1 MSSITATQ
9 TTRKE
14 LTSNVT
20 RVEDFDETQLSFQ
33 FRKLDKGSK
42 SVNITYKGK
51 PLYLDFPL
59 TKTWGATCWDDNITN
74 VSMNLAFGGDE
85 SRWSDA
91 TRAFYNCLMSIERAI
106 KNYAQE
112 HSEQL
117 FGKVKSAE
125 ILDELM
131 NAFVRQNDKYGPSHK
146 VKFQYR
152 EGDAVPYKCEI
163 YDMNGKPEYL
173 VSRKKAEDGTTLP
186 LPQGEGDDAKGPLD
200 LIKKTDRPF
209 VKGVLQVGSMYF
221 VSGSFGVSTRIIQ
234 VNVRRSHNMV
244 GSGVNYVSTR
254 DTESVVLKAIDDSEK
269 AYAEKVENETTSYTE
284 AQDSEDEE
292 EEVTEQ
298 ETAVVEAEP
307 VVEEEPV
314 VENKPKKK
322 KVVRRKKKVSKA

>member
-1 MSSITATQ
+1 MSSITVAQ

-14 LTSNVT
+14 LSSNVT
-20 RVEDFDETQLSFQ
+20 LVEDFDESNLSFQ
-33 FRKLDKGSK
+33 FRKTDKGNK
-42 SVNITYKGK
+42 SVNILYNGK
-51 PLYLDFPL
+51 TLYLDFPL
-59 TKTWGATCWDDNITN
+59 IKTWGATCWDDNVTN
-74 VSMNLAFGGDE
+74 VSMNLAFGADE
-85 SRWSDA
+85 ERWSDA

-125 ILDELM
+125 ILEELM

-152 EGDAVPYKCEI
+152 EGDDVPYKCEI

-173 VSRKKAEDGTTLP
+173 VSRKTGEDGSTLP
-186 LPQGEGDDAKGPLD
+186 LPQGEGEDAKGPLD
-200 LIKKTDRPF
+200 LIKKADRPF

-221 VSGSFGVSTRIIQ
+221 VSGSFGVSTRVIQ
-234 VNVRRSHNMV
+234 INVRRSHNMV

-254 DTESVVLKAIDDSEK
+254 DTESTVLKAIDDAEK
-269 AYAEKVENETTSYTE
+269 AYAEQVENETTSYTA
-284 AQDSEDEE
+284 AQDSEDDEE
-292 EEVTEQ
+292 EEVEQ
-298 ETAVVEAEP
+298 VATPV
-307 VVEEEPV
+307 VVEEP
-314 VENKPKKK
+314 KKKK

>member
-1 MSSITATQ
+1 MSSITVAET

-20 RVEDFDETQLSFQ
+20 RVEDFDVEKLSFQ
-33 FRKLDKGSK
+33 FRKTDKGSK
-42 SVNITYKGK
+42 SVNITYNGK

-59 TKTWGATCWDDNITN
+59 IKTWGATCWDDNVTN

-85 SRWSDA
+85 ARWSDA
-91 TRAFYNCLMSIERAI
+91 TRAFYDCLMSIERAI
-106 KNYAQE
+106 KDYAQE

-152 EGDAVPYKCEI
+152 EGDDVPYKCEI

-173 VSRKKAEDGTTLP
+173 VSRKKSEDGTTLP
-186 LPQGEGDDAKGPLD
+186 LPQGEGEDAKTPLD
-200 LIKKTDRPF
+200 LIKKVDRPF

-221 VSGSFGVSTRIIQ
+221 VSGSFGVSTRVIQ
-234 VNVRRSHNMV
+234 LNVRRSHNMV

-254 DTESVVLKAIDDSEK
+254 DTESMVLKAIDDSEK
-269 AYAEKVENETTSYTE
+269 AYAEKVENETTSYTA
-284 AQDSEDEE
+284 AQDSEDEDE
-292 EEVTEQ
+292 EEVEQ
-298 ETAVVEAEP
+298 EAAVVEQDP
-307 VVEEEPV
+307 VVEE
-314 VENKPKKK
+314 KPKKK
-322 KVVRRKKKVSKA
+322 KVVRRKKKASKA